1 MEFLK
6 GKKHL
11 IIKIWW
17 RCRHFLMFSGF
28 FFLVLIFLYPDVMAV
43 SVQRIQEYP
52 DYEEITDWWKKRLEE
67 DAREKAK
74 LWNQLL
80 INSKTI
86 ELTCGTTMELSSV
99 SSSSLFIL
107 ESIIFFMALRM
118 KPCWATLLLQIN
130 KDSVLA
136 WFLYLFFLFLSKP
149 ISTISFFFGSVFI
162 TSSFCHLF
170 IFSLQFFFPASEF
183 LFYKR

>member
-1 MEFLK
+1 MN
-6 GKKHL
+6 
-11 IIKIWW
+11 
-17 RCRHFLMFSGF
+17 
-28 FFLVLIFLYPDVMAV
+28 
-43 SVQRIQEYP
+43 QRNEGWPCINQ
-52 DYEEITDWWKKRLEE
+52 EITDWWKKRLEE

-149 ISTISFFFGSVFI
+149 ISTISFFFQFGIIRLSL
-162 TSSFCHLF
+162 SSN
-170 IFSLQFFFPASEF
+170 ASF
-183 LFYKR
+183 LWELVYEN